1 MTRRGYHRA
10 RRGGRTDRMEA
21 MARTLELP
29 YDASTGCAERHA
41 WFERL
46 RPLGW
51 AAFLDSG
58 DRARTGGRY
67 DILAAGPVVSLV
79 SQGGRAE
86 ILRDG
91 GGASVAE
98 NPFAGLRALL
108 EGTAPG
114 DTAWPVSGRVFLSAI
129 ACFARCTPA

>member
-1 MTRRGYHRA
+1 
-10 RRGGRTDRMEA
+10 

-67 DILAAGPVVSLV
+67 DILAAGPVASLV
-79 SQGGRAE
+79 SREGR
-86 ILRDG
+86 
-91 GGASVAE
+91 
-98 NPFAGLRALL
+98 
-108 EGTAPG
+108 
-114 DTAWPVSGRVFLSAI
+114 
-129 ACFARCTPA
+129 C

>member
-1 MTRRGYHRA
+1 
-10 RRGGRTDRMEA
+10 

-46 RPLGW
+46 RPQGW

-67 DILAAGPVVSLV
+67 DILAAGPMASLV
-79 SQGGRAE
+79 SREGR
-86 ILRDG
+86 
-91 GGASVAE
+91 
-98 NPFAGLRALL
+98 
-108 EGTAPG
+108 
-114 DTAWPVSGRVFLSAI
+114 
-129 ACFARCTPA
+129 C